1 MGSPADRS
9 GFPAEMHGMR
19 PPDHGIEKAGGEEY
33 KADHKEDAAG
43 RRRAVTAERG
53 IDRVKVLIIDGQ
65 GGGLGR
71 QLVGAVKEYDPGI
84 EVLAVGTNS
93 AATNAMLR
101 AGADQAATGE
111 NSVAVASKKADV
123 IMGPVGI
130 VIADSMLGEITPKMA
145 QAVGQSRAKR
155 ILIPVNLCDNII
167 VGVSDAS
174 MSKNVQNAADA
185 LGTLIN

>member
-1 MGSPADRS
+1 M
-9 GFPAEMHGMR
+9 
-19 PPDHGIEKAGGEEY
+19 
-33 KADHKEDAAG
+33 
-43 RRRAVTAERG
+43 
-53 IDRVKVLIIDGQ
+53 KVLIIDGQ

-71 QLVGAVKEYDPGI
+71 QLVAAVKEYDRSI

-93 AATNAMLR
+93 AATNAMLK

-130 VIADSMLGEITPKMA
+130 VIADSMLGEITPRMA
-145 QAVGQSRAKR
+145 VAVGQSSAKR
-155 ILIPVNLCDNII
+155 ILIPVNLCDNIV

-174 MSKNVQNAADA
+174 MGKNVQNAIEA
-185 LGTLIN
+185 LARFTQEIR

>member
-1 MGSPADRS
+1 M
-9 GFPAEMHGMR
+9 
-19 PPDHGIEKAGGEEY
+19 
-33 KADHKEDAAG
+33 
-43 RRRAVTAERG
+43 
-53 IDRVKVLIIDGQ
+53 KVLIIDGQ

-71 QLVGAVKEYDPGI
+71 QLVAAVKEYDRSI

-93 AATNAMLR
+93 AATNAMLK

-130 VIADSMLGEITPKMA
+130 VIADSMLGEITPRMA
-145 QAVGQSRAKR
+145 VAVGQSSAKR
-155 ILIPVNLCDNII
+155 ILIPVNLCDNIV

-174 MSKNVQNAADA
+174 MGKNVQNAVEA
-185 LGTLIN
+185 LARFTQEIR

>member
-1 MGSPADRS
+1 M
-9 GFPAEMHGMR
+9 
-19 PPDHGIEKAGGEEY
+19 
-33 KADHKEDAAG
+33 
-43 RRRAVTAERG
+43 
-53 IDRVKVLIIDGQ
+53 KVLIIDGQ

-71 QLVGAVKEYDPGI
+71 QLVTVIKERYPQV

-93 AATNAMLR
+93 LATGAMLK

-111 NSVAVASKKADV
+111 NSVVVASARVDV
-123 IMGPVGI
+123 ILGPVGI

-145 QAVGQSRAKR
+145 LAVGQSSAKR

-167 VGVSDAS
+167 VGVSDTS

-185 LGTLIN
+185 LGMLIN